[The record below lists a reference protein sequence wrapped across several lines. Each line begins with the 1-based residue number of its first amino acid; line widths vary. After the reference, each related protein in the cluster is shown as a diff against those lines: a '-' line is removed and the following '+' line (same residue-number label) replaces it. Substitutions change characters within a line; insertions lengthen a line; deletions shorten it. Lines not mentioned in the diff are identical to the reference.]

1 MTEKGVTIERSPSGL
16 GIGVFSP
23 HLGGGGSAA
32 WEQQQSTII
41 TKLAQTPSNRIQT
54 TENLDKER
62 RTIRKVDEK
71 NNVNRSC
78 GCGGWARAAQ
88 LEHDLAELTL
98 THQNLLVGLHLQVDS
113 LKQKNRDLTFQLLM
127 GPTAAQVQ
135 PDFPFSPESDE
146 ATSPKNELQM
156 KIDKTSKKRE
166 DTSAKNVVTTS
177 TDSTTTSNTTTITT
191 TISDTIKAPLR
202 LEAPPG
208 SLTTTT
214 KTPPESLLNG
224 DIVVRRSLPGR
235 TGRGDPR
242 LVRSLDLELLEEE
255 AHNTRRML
263 EEERAKNMYLT
274 SLVEDLKRMLL
285 EDDNPP
291 PAPPPTDDEVGAKE
305 QSPRSQQIDKLL
317 SSTSPV
323 QRRATPDLGK
333 TQAQTD
339 REPRFPPLG
348 QQYQQ
353 TQQERGGR
361 PPPRKTGSPTNRRFS
376 ERSSEREGGTTLPAI
391 SSGARSDQKPHELQ
405 QQRGRGRYFGRG
417 RTRNRQQQQ
426 QQQPQQQQDRQQR
439 QDISETEVGLHPSRG
454 SGRAPTAREDS
465 RGRRD
470 PARTPTS
477 SRDLSQGQRG
487 GGHGRDGS
495 VGATS
500 SPQAEIK
507 RGAAAQEQD
516 PRPEIRAKGRG
527 RAHRRGGRGR
537 LRKEKHNASSEQ
549 PESEQ

>member
-71 NNVNRSC
+71 NNV
-78 GCGGWARAAQ
+78 
-88 LEHDLAELTL
+88 
-98 THQNLLVGLHLQVDS
+98 
-113 LKQKNRDLTFQLLM
+113 
-127 GPTAAQVQ
+127 
-135 PDFPFSPESDE
+135 
-146 ATSPKNELQM
+146 NELQM

-274 SLVEDLKRMLL
+274 SLVEDLKRWALRSSLL
-285 EDDNPP
+285 
-291 PAPPPTDDEVGAKE
+291 AP
-305 QSPRSQQIDKLL
+305 SR
-317 SSTSPV
+317 STS
-323 QRRATPDLGK
+323 
-333 TQAQTD
+333 
-339 REPRFPPLG
+339 
-348 QQYQQ
+348 Y
-353 TQQERGGR
+353 
-361 PPPRKTGSPTNRRFS
+361 
-376 ERSSEREGGTTLPAI
+376 
-391 SSGARSDQKPHELQ
+391 
-405 QQRGRGRYFGRG
+405 
-417 RTRNRQQQQ
+417 
-426 QQQPQQQQDRQQR
+426 
-439 QDISETEVGLHPSRG
+439 
-454 SGRAPTAREDS
+454 
-465 RGRRD
+465 
-470 PARTPTS
+470 
-477 SRDLSQGQRG
+477 
-487 GGHGRDGS
+487 
-495 VGATS
+495 
-500 SPQAEIK
+500 
-507 RGAAAQEQD
+507 
-516 PRPEIRAKGRG
+516 
-527 RAHRRGGRGR
+527 
-537 LRKEKHNASSEQ
+537 
-549 PESEQ
+549 

>member
-1 MTEKGVTIERSPSGL
+1 
-16 GIGVFSP
+16 
-23 HLGGGGSAA
+23 
-32 WEQQQSTII
+32 
-41 TKLAQTPSNRIQT
+41 
-54 TENLDKER
+54 
-62 RTIRKVDEK
+62 
-71 NNVNRSC
+71 
-78 GCGGWARAAQ
+78 
-88 LEHDLAELTL
+88 
-98 THQNLLVGLHLQVDS
+98 
-113 LKQKNRDLTFQLLM
+113 
-127 GPTAAQVQ
+127 
-135 PDFPFSPESDE
+135 
-146 ATSPKNELQM
+146 M

-274 SLVEDLKRMLL
+274 SLVEDLKRQAREAAKESSSLAHL
-285 EDDNPP
+285 SNRVSAPPVLPP
-291 PAPPPTDDEVGAKE
+291 PRPPPRPPPHTNPAAGQALRATIHTSPHAKQVGAKE

>member
-71 NNVNRSC
+71 NNV
-78 GCGGWARAAQ
+78 
-88 LEHDLAELTL
+88 
-98 THQNLLVGLHLQVDS
+98 
-113 LKQKNRDLTFQLLM
+113 
-127 GPTAAQVQ
+127 
-135 PDFPFSPESDE
+135 
-146 ATSPKNELQM
+146 NELQM

-274 SLVEDLKRMLL
+274 SLVEDLK
-285 EDDNPP
+285 
-291 PAPPPTDDEVGAKE
+291 
-305 QSPRSQQIDKLL
+305 
-317 SSTSPV
+317 
-323 QRRATPDLGK
+323 
-333 TQAQTD
+333 
-339 REPRFPPLG
+339 
-348 QQYQQ
+348 
-353 TQQERGGR
+353 
-361 PPPRKTGSPTNRRFS
+361 
-376 ERSSEREGGTTLPAI
+376 RSSEREGGTTLPAI